1 MVERGLFFKHHKIKT
16 INDKR
21 IKGFK
26 GKYEYL
32 QYYGNKMESN
42 SDNLEL
48 NQDELIMQQ
57 QRQIEKEVSKHD

>member
-1 MVERGLFFKHHKIKT
+1 
-16 INDKR
+16 
-21 IKGFK
+21 
-26 GKYEYL
+26 
-32 QYYGNKMESN
+32 MESN